1 MTTALG
7 ARPSCRYAPT
17 TMDANELRSGVS
29 RARRVVAKIGS
40 RALAQDPDAA
50 QRLAAEVAQC
60 RHDKRA
66 FVIVSSGAIAL
77 GCQRL
82 GYRARPTEMARL
94 QAAAAAGQ
102 SVLMHRYE
110 AALGANGLTAAQ
122 VLLTH
127 ADLADRER
135 LNNARQALAA
145 LLEAGAV
152 PVINENDTVST
163 EEIRFGDNDQLAA
176 MVAPLV
182 GADLLVLLTDVDGVL
197 DAAGERISVVTGELE
212 LAQRDPDPEQI
223 GVGGMRSK
231 IDAARKGCRS
241 GASVV
246 IASAMRPG
254 VLAEVLAGNDV
265 GTLFPVVA
273 PALRARKHWIAY
285 TLKPRGTVILD
296 AGAVRALQTGS
307 TSVLPVGVV
316 GVRGQFNPGDS
327 VRLVGPDGVEVGR
340 GLTRMGT
347 VDVARVAGQRN
358 ADLAEARGAGA
369 DDVIV
374 VHKDDLVLGG

>member
-1 MTTALG
+1 
-7 ARPSCRYAPT
+7 
-17 TMDANELRSGVS
+17 MDAKEFRAGLSRS
-29 RARRVVAKIGS
+29 RRVVAKIGS
-40 RALAQDPDAA
+40 QALAQDPDAA

-60 RHDKRA
+60 RTEKRA

-82 GYRARPTEMARL
+82 GYRARPAEMARL

-163 EEIRFGDNDQLAA
+163 EEIRFGDNDQLAS

-197 DAAGERISVVTGELE
+197 DARGERLSVAAGDWELV
-212 LAQRDPDPEQI
+212 QHKVGPSQT
-223 GVGGMRSK
+223 GVGGMASK
-231 IDAARKGCRS
+231 IDAARKCCRS

-254 VLAEVLAGNDV
+254 VLSDVLAGSDV

-285 TLKPRGTVILD
+285 TLRPRGTVILD
-296 AGAVRALQTGS
+296 EGAVRAVRDGN
-307 TSVLPVGVV
+307 TSVLPVGVL

-327 VRLVGPDGVEVGR
+327 IRLVGPDGIELGR

-347 VDVARVAGQRN
+347 ADVAAVAGQRN
-358 ADLAEARGAGA
+358 SNLAEARGASA

-374 VHKDDLVLGG
+374 VHKDDLVIGG

>member
-1 MTTALG
+1 
-7 ARPSCRYAPT
+7 
-17 TMDANELRSGVS
+17 
-29 RARRVVAKIGS
+29 
-40 RALAQDPDAA
+40 
-50 QRLAAEVAQC
+50 
-60 RHDKRA
+60 
-66 FVIVSSGAIAL
+66 
-77 GCQRL
+77 
-82 GYRARPTEMARL
+82 
-94 QAAAAAGQ
+94 
-102 SVLMHRYE
+102 VLMHRYD

-127 ADLADRER
+127 ADLEDRER

-145 LLEAGAV
+145 LLEVGAV

-182 GADLLVLLTDVDGVL
+182 SADLLVLLTDVDGVL
-197 DAAGERISVVTGELE
+197 DAEGARIGVVTGEFE
-212 LAQRDPDPEQI
+212 LAQRDSDPAQT

-254 VLAEVLAGNDV
+254 VLAEILAGNDV

-307 TSVLPVGVV
+307 TSVLPVGVL

-327 VRLVGPDGVEVGR
+327 VRLVGPDGAEVGR